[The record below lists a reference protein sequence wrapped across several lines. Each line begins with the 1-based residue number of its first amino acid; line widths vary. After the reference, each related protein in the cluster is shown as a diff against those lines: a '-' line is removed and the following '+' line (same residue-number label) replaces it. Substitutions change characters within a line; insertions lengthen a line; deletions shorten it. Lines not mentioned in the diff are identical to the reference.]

1 MKGRRFIYDT
11 KTSNISFRQ
20 TAIDLKNLGV
30 KNNLF
35 FLKLY
40 DESLQGIDPHS
51 PFLPQETIMRI
62 IQECVINP
70 WYFLREC
77 VYLPSQG
84 GSTMRFELHRANL
97 AMVFLLLN
105 GIDNYTTIPRQ
116 KGKTQSAAAIILWSF
131 LFGTTNSQ
139 MLFVNIKE
147 DGAIENLNR
156 VKAQRDLLPE
166 YMQFK
171 VAIDEDGKLIAGT
184 NKNTKSL
191 INYSNKNKI
200 VVAASA
206 SSLAKAEQIGRGYS
220 QPLQYYDEFEFTN
233 FNSTIVE
240 AAGPAY
246 AKAAINAE
254 KNHGI
259 YGRIFTSTPGNLED
273 QMGQEAAIMIDG
285 MCRFS
290 ETMYDKYY
298 NEGKDALKEYI
309 RKNSTNS
316 IVYIE
321 YQYQQLGEDERWF
334 YEMCRSVNFKPDKI
348 KREVLI
354 QRISTSSL
362 SPFSPEDLIAL
373 DHYRST
379 PVEERYIMPDYKL
392 DIYEKINKE
401 KCYFIGVDV
410 SNGYGQDNS
419 AVIVLDPYE
428 MQIVA
433 EFKSPF
439 IGVPDLIKFL
449 RILIKMHIPRGILC
463 IERNMNGESVI
474 AFLRK
479 SDVRHALYYDYQ
491 KELCD
496 SQVEDKLDSKGL
508 LKLEAARRRLFG
520 VYTQGRSRTA
530 MFTLLD
536 KYMNEKKDL
545 FRGREVISDIK
556 KLIKKNNKI
565 VAGTGHHD
573 DCIMAL
579 LIALYVIAYGKQLN
593 RFGFYPGEFIP
604 DSIIKEEDDKHILMQ
619 ALEEIPE
626 LKELYGEIHNQTSD
640 DYDRMLMQS
649 MSYREISEEEQT
661 YTTKSGVRVTTRSY
675 TDSDNDDP
683 NSGYVSLP
691 DDFLSF
697 LNS

>member
-1 MKGRRFIYDT
+1 MRARKFIYDT
-11 KTSNISFRQ
+11 KTTNVSFRQ
-20 TAIDLKNLGV
+20 TAIDLKNLGI

-51 PFLPQETIMRI
+51 PFLPQETIIKI

-77 VYLPSQG
+77 VYLPAQG
-84 GSTMRFELHRANL
+84 GTTMRFELHRANL
-97 AMVFLLLN
+97 AMIFLLLN
-105 GIDNYTTIPRQ
+105 GIDTYTTIPRQ
-116 KGKTQSAAAIILWSF
+116 KGKTQSAVAGVLWTF

-147 DGAIENLNR
+147 EGAIENLNR
-156 VKAQRDLLPE
+156 LKAQRDLLPE

-171 VAIDEDGKLIAGT
+171 VAVDDEGKLIAGT
-184 NKNTKSL
+184 NKHTKSL
-191 INYSNKNKI
+191 INYTNKNKI
-200 VVAASA
+200 IVAPSA
-206 SSLAKAEQIGRGYS
+206 SSLARAEQIGRGYS
-220 QPLQYYDEFEFTN
+220 QPVQYYDEFEFIN

-246 AKAAINAE
+246 AKSAINAA
-254 KNHGI
+254 KNNGI

-273 QMGQEAAIMIDG
+273 ASGKEAAIMIDG

-290 ETMYDKYY
+290 DTFYDKFATD
-298 NEGKDALKEYI
+298 GKEALKEYI
-309 RKNSTNS
+309 RKNSKNS

-321 YQYQQLGEDERWF
+321 YSYKQLGEGESWF
-334 YEMCRSVNFKPDKI
+334 YEMCRSVNFKPEKI
-348 KREVLI
+348 KREILI
-354 QRISTSSL
+354 QRISSSSL
-362 SPFSPEDLIAL
+362 SPFSPDDLLAL
-373 DHYRST
+373 EHYVTS
-379 PVEERYIMPDYKL
+379 PIEERYIMPDYKL

-401 KCYFIGVDV
+401 KCYFVGVDV

-419 AVIVLDPYE
+419 AVVVFDPYE
-428 MQIVA
+428 MQIIA

-474 AFLRK
+474 SFLRK
-479 SDVRHALYYDYQ
+479 SDVRHAIYYDHQ

-496 SQVEDKLDSKGL
+496 SQIEDKLDNKGL

-520 VYTQGRSRTA
+520 VYTQGKSRTA
-530 MFTLLD
+530 MFLLLD

-565 VAGTGHHD
+565 IAGPGHHD

-579 LIALYVIAYGKQLN
+579 LIALYVLAYGKQLN
-593 RFGFYPGEFIP
+593 RFGYYAGEFIP
-604 DSIIKEEDDKHILMQ
+604 ESITKEVDDKQAIMS

-626 LKELYGEIHNQTSD
+626 LKQLYGEVHNLTSD
-640 DYDRMLMQS
+640 DYDKELMRA
-649 MSYREISEEEQT
+649 MSHREITEEEHT
-661 YTTKSGVRVTTRSY
+661 YKTKSGVKVTTRSY
-675 TDSDNDDP
+675 TDSDNEDP
-683 NSGYVSLP
+683 NAGYTSLP
-691 DDFLSF
+691 DDFLNF